1 LILPVAQ
8 RFDRLARNTVG
19 LNVIGTMA
27 NTKDRGLFE
36 PIKRLIPF
44 YSGTKEV
51 IHMANKQ
58 PPFKT
63 EAQEAEWRAKNQ
75 NLIEVAVPPPPVS
88 IGYAFCPQ
96 TGGSSTQSSSP

>member
-1 LILPVAQ
+1 
-8 RFDRLARNTVG
+8 
-19 LNVIGTMA
+19 MA
-27 NTKDRGLFE
+27 K
-36 PIKRLIPF
+36 
-44 YSGTKEV
+44 
-51 IHMANKQ
+51 KQ

-75 NLIEVAVPPPPVS
+75 NLIEVAVPRPPVS